1 MNTKEFIQLANN
13 KRLSNKNEWVF
24 LNEYV
29 NDIPLL
35 YKAFDTWIQVFKYK
49 GVKDS
54 SPMNMNVSEF
64 KQYLLNMIE
73 V

>member
-29 NDIPLL
+29 NDIPLS